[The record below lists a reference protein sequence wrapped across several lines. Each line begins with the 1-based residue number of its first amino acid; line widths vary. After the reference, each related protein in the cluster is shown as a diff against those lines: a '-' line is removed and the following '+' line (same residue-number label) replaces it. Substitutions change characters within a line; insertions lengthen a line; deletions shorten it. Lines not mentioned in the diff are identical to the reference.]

1 MLRRNRPKAR
11 TGQGPSVRHVSLE
24 NDHSHKQGKVGA
36 SDGPRMGVTL
46 KKSKFSEEQVAYVL
60 RQADVGFPVSDVC

>member
-1 MLRRNRPKAR
+1 
-11 TGQGPSVRHVSLE
+11 
-24 NDHSHKQGKVGA
+24 
-36 SDGPRMGVTL
+36 MGVTL